1 VESSA
6 LTQSESDGYAP
17 AAGPLHTILVLAA
30 IGGWTIWHRIF
41 TNQLSAAANP
51 NRVSFYVVTLFY
63 EWLLFVLVVAGVRRS
78 GASDPYLRSG
88 KTEGR

>member
-6 LTQSESDGYAP
+6 LTQSDSDGYAP

-51 NRVSFYVVTLFY
+51 SRVRFYIVTLFMNGSCSF
-63 EWLLFVLVVAGVRRS
+63 W
-78 GASDPYLRSG
+78 
-88 KTEGR
+88 